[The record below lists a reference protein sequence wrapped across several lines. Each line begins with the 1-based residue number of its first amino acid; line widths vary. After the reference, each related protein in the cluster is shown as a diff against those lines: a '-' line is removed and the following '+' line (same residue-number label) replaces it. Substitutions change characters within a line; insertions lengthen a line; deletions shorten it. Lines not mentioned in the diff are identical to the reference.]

1 MLTEAHKNGAD
12 LEVQLNVAKSNL
24 ALVIANNE
32 ILEDALKH
40 DNSVNSRDLG
50 WRRRRGKDSDVSGE
64 RPSLEEWQQF
74 PAPEVRFSESLP
86 NTPVNSPQIPNHLAS
101 SGSLD
106 VNPAQVNRFF
116 RFRFASGSSSSNRP
130 LTPLSATMLPQTI
143 PSPGVAFNPPHIS
156 KELEELGSE
165 LEKERSARKAAERD
179 KANLEAELEAL
190 SQALFEE
197 VCLLR

>member
-1 MLTEAHKNGAD
+1 MLTDAHQNGAD

-32 ILEDALKH
+32 MLEDALKR

-50 WRRRRGKDSDVSGE
+50 WRRRRGKDNDVSSE

-74 PAPEVRFSESLP
+74 PPEVRLSESLP

-101 SGSLD
+101 SGHLD

-116 RFRFASGSSSSNRP
+116 RFRFASASSSSNRP
-130 LTPLSATMLPQTI
+130 PTPLSATLSPQTI
-143 PSPGVAFNPPHIS
+143 PSPSVTFVPPHVS
-156 KELEELGSE
+156 KELEELASE

-179 KANLEAELEAL
+179 KATLEAELEAL

-197 VCLLR
+197 VCLL